1 MGNIIKETVIII
13 KYNVI
18 YYFRYPANIIW
29 MVGAPIVFSII
40 GLLLVSLL
48 GADRFVFLIGG
59 NQSGLSYV
67 LVGFAVFS
75 FSNFAWQSNGKIEGE
90 KVSGTA
96 KINFTLP
103 INKISYIY
111 GMAISGILTT
121 GIFNIIIL
129 FVVALINKLNIITV
143 LVLILLF
150 LLGIFVFLGISLIIS
165 SISLAFTQLGSLTNI
180 VTFALQMVT
189 GMIIP
194 LRAFPSRIEIILRRM
209 PTSLAI
215 DSIRSQ
221 VLNLIP
227 MDNLEFQIVLLI
239 IYAVVLNVFGYYLCK
254 KAIKRVKI
262 KGSIDVY

>member
-1 MGNIIKETVIII
+1 MGDIIKETAVII

-29 MVGAPIVFSII
+29 MVGAPVVFSII
-40 GLLLVSLL
+40 GLLLVNLL
-48 GADRFVFLIGG
+48 GADRFVLLIGG

-67 LVGFAVFS
+67 LVGFAIFS

-103 INKISYIY
+103 MNKISYIY

-121 GIFNIIIL
+121 GIFNIAIL
-129 FVVALINKLNIITV
+129 LVVGLINKLDIVTI
-143 LVLILLF
+143 LVLLLLF
-150 LLGIFVFLGISLIIS
+150 LSGKFMFLGISLIIS

-194 LRAFPSRIEIILRRM
+194 LRAFPSSLEIILRRM

-221 VLNLIP
+221 LLNLIP

-239 IYAVVLNVFGYYLCK
+239 TYAVVFNVFGYYLCK
-254 KAIKRVKI
+254 KAIRRVKI